1 MYQQILLANG
11 EIGQEEIKA
20 DVKVPPPAKIKE
32 KKARKMSIAR
42 CAAKYCLTNL
52 QVEKIKTLARTNNRK
67 IIKYKRH
74 AHFYHDS
81 NLLWLDEASLVAWLQ
96 KEKELL
102 ATPAPPPTTNKKMRQ
117 KK

>member
-1 MYQQILLANG
+1 MYQQVLLANG
-11 EIGQEEIKA
+11 EIGMEELKNEIKA
-20 DVKVPPPAKIKE
+20 PPPKKIKE
-32 KKARKMSIAR
+32 KKARKMSIVR
-42 CAAKYCLTNL
+42 CAAKYCLTNM

-67 IIKYKRH
+67 AILYKRH

-102 ATPAPPPTTNKKMRQ
+102 ATPAPPPTTKKR